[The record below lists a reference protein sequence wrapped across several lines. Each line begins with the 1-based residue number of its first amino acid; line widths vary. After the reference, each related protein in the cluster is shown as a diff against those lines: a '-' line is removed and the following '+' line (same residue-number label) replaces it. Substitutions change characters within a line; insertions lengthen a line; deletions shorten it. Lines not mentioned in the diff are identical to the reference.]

1 MNKKFKEYDL
11 QAAELFRSSNEAIL
25 STISKKFDGFPFGS
39 YVTYVSGRN
48 RDIYLYASDI
58 AEHTKN
64 LKNNPKACITVSRSK
79 DEEDKQNSA
88 RLTIMGKLIEVA
100 EEKLEDCMS
109 RFQKFLPESKKYSQM
124 HDFKFYELKTENIRW
139 IGGFGEIAWLK
150 RDDWISQEPRWKERE
165 KGMIEHM
172 NEDHSNVIF
181 SSLKGQHGIEDKH
194 SEMFAICI
202 DGYFTISNKDLFFIK
217 FDSPCFT
224 PKEVKEELVKQ
235 ANAYRHLEIN

>member
-1 MNKKFKEYDL
+1 MNKKLKEYDL

-25 STISKKFDGFPFGS
+25 STISKKFDGYPFGS

-64 LKNNPKACITVSRSK
+64 LKNNPKACITISKSK
-79 DEEDKQNSA
+79 DKEDKQNSA
-88 RLTIMGKLIEVA
+88 RLTIMGKLIEIT

-150 RDDWISQEPRWKERE
+150 RDDWISEEPRWKERE

-194 SEMFAICI
+194 AEMFAICI

-235 ANAYRHLEIN
+235 ANKYRHLEIN

>member
-1 MNKKFKEYDL
+1 MNKKLKEYDL

-64 LKNNPKACITVSRSK
+64 LKNNPKACITISK
-79 DEEDKQNSA
+79 SKVKEDKQNSA
-88 RLTIMGKLIEVA
+88 RLTIMGKLIEIT

-150 RDDWISQEPRWKERE
+150 RDDWISEEPRWKERE

-194 SEMFAICI
+194 AEMFAICI

-235 ANAYRHLEIN
+235 ANKYRHLEIN

>member
-1 MNKKFKEYDL
+1 M
-11 QAAELFRSSNEAIL
+11 

-100 EEKLEDCMS
+100 EEK
-109 RFQKFLPESKKYSQM
+109 
-124 HDFKFYELKTENIRW
+124 
-139 IGGFGEIAWLK
+139 
-150 RDDWISQEPRWKERE
+150 
-165 KGMIEHM
+165 
-172 NEDHSNVIF
+172 
-181 SSLKGQHGIEDKH
+181 IED
-194 SEMFAICI
+194 
-202 DGYFTISNKDLFFIK
+202 
-217 FDSPCFT
+217 
-224 PKEVKEELVKQ
+224 
-235 ANAYRHLEIN
+235 

>member
-1 MNKKFKEYDL
+1 MNKRLRKYDL

-25 STISKKFDGFPFGS
+25 STVSKKFDGFPFGS

-64 LKNNPKACITVSRSK
+64 LKNNPKACITVSRRK

-88 RLTIMGKLIEVA
+88 RLTIMGKLIEIT

-150 RDDWISQEPRWKERE
+150 RDDWISEEPRWKERE

-194 SEMFAICI
+194 AEMFAICI

-217 FDSPCFT
+217 FESPCFT

-235 ANAYRHLEIN
+235 AKEYRHLEIN